1 MSIRTIGSGAVL
13 GFSMGSHV
21 QLPSSLAG
29 KSQEIATVAK
39 TLILTPTPTGCMY
52 AKRPPPAES

>member
-1 MSIRTIGSGAVL
+1 MSIRSIGGGAVL
-13 GFSMGSHV
+13 GSSMGSHV

-29 KSQEIATVAK
+29 ESQEIATVAK
-39 TLILTPTPTGCMY
+39 TLILTPIPTGCMY

>member
-1 MSIRTIGSGAVL
+1 MSIRSIGSGAVL
-13 GFSMGSHV
+13 GSSVGSHV

-39 TLILTPTPTGCMY
+39 TLILTPIPIGGMY
-52 AKRPPPAES
+52 PKWPPPAES